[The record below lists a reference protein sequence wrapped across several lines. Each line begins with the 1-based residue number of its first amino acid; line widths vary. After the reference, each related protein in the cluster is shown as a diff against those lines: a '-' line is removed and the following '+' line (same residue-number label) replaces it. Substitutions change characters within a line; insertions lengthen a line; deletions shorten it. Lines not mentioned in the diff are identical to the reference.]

1 MEVLFPWEG
10 TKQSVLGFSSSL
22 KVGEIRSGVREKER
36 GVEMRFLN
44 HSPLNEGPNRP
55 EAGAETLEKPVKCMV
70 FFFSLG
76 KKRWKKKS
84 RRAKHFL
91 CFAYY
96 KRHKM

>member
-1 MEVLFPWEG
+1 M
-10 TKQSVLGFSSSL
+10 
-22 KVGEIRSGVREKER
+22 GEIRSGVREKER